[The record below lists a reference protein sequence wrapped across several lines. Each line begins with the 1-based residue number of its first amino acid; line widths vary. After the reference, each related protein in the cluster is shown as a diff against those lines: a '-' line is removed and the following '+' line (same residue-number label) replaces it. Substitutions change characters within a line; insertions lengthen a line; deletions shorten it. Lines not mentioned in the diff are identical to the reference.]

1 MLPSFIWQIMIPVD
15 RNIYR
20 WLFHFPFLY
29 DPKGTKNE
37 TLFIYLV
44 ALGSPASGMSDAE
57 DEDNVVDG
65 VRKGTSSKKKYP
77 RFGMNKGIR
86 IDPGQI
92 NWKGTYVDPSMFF
105 TVSTKFIPN

>member
-1 MLPSFIWQIMIPVD
+1 MIQQVQ
-15 RNIYR
+15 
-20 WLFHFPFLY
+20 
-29 DPKGTKNE
+29 KNE

-44 ALGSPASGMSDAE
+44 ALSSPASGMSDAE
-57 DEDNVVDG
+57 DEDDVVDG

-105 TVSTKFIPN
+105 TVSTKVNSKVG